1 MALLLILLAVPLIEI
16 ALFVTVGGAIG
27 LGPTLLIVALTAIL
41 GAAML
46 RRQGAGALGALQAAM
61 DRGEDPA
68 GPLAEGAL
76 LLLGAVLLLTPGF
89 FTDALGFFLL
99 APAGRRALIGGLGP
113 LIAARMVRM
122 QAGRPRSPHDPRPA
136 PDDAPIDAEYRD
148 VTETPPAQDADR
160 RDIDRHDFEPPR

>member
-1 MALLLILLAVPLIEI
+1 MAILLILLTVPLIEI

-61 DRGEDPA
+61 DRGEDPS
-68 GPLAEGAL
+68 GPLADGAL
-76 LLLGAVLLLTPGF
+76 LLLGGALLLTPGF
-89 FTDALGFFLL
+89 FTDALGLALL
-99 APAGRRALIGGLGP
+99 SPAGRRALIGWLGP
-113 LIAARMVRM
+113 LIAARTVRM
-122 QAGRPRSPHDPRPA
+122 QAGRPRPA

-148 VTETPPAQDADR
+148 VTDAPPAQDNDR
-160 RDIDRHDFEPPR
+160 RDIAPPR